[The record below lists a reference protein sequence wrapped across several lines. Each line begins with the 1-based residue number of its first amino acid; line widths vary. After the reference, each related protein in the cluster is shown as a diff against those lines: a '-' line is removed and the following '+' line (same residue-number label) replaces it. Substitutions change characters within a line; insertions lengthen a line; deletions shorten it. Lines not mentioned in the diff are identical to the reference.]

1 MPAADPPLGRRE
13 RKKMQTRYAIRREAF
28 RLFEQNGYANTTI
41 DQIADA
47 AEVSP
52 RTFYRYFGVKEAVL
66 ISDDHISPIV
76 AAFVAAPRE
85 LTLVAA
91 YRHAVAKVF
100 GALSQEQRDDAIAG
114 QQMMY
119 GIPEA
124 RGLLYTEYV
133 RLIGLIAQAIGSPP
147 RRTDRRGRA
156 ARARRRDR
164 RRLDRRVAQQSVPR
178 RCPAAVTVDSR
189 RPAALRANPSRTPV
203 PVPRNPRRDYSRWSA
218 CPVAPDTSRR
228 QRG

>member
-13 RKKMQTRYAIRREAF
+13 RKKMQTRYSIRREAF

-41 DQIADA
+41 EQIADA

-66 ISDDHISPIV
+66 ISDDQISPIV
-76 AAFVAAPRE
+76 AAFVAAPRD

-133 RLIGLIAQAIGSPP
+133 RLIGLIAQALETRLAEP
-147 RRTDRRGRA
+147 TDEVE
-156 ARARRRDR
+156 
-164 RRLDRRVAQQSVPR
+164 RRVLAGAIVGVLIAASHDNPFPEDALLQSLSILDTR
-178 RCPAAVTVDSR
+178 
-189 RPAALRANPSRTPV
+189 LR
-203 PVPRNPRRDYSRWSA
+203 
-218 CPVAPDTSRR
+218 
-228 QRG
+228 